1 MVRGGRR
8 RLAPA
13 GMVAFVVVALCS
25 AGPASAV
32 TTLEQTLVD
41 AAGDNRLEPGPGE
54 RHLVRE
60 ELARARAG
68 REARRRQRIFFGQ
81 LTDTHV
87 IDEESPLRVEFL
99 DRLGAPFT
107 SAWRP
112 QEGIT
117 AQVLEQMVNQ
127 VRTARSPV
135 DGRAVELVMTTG
147 DNTDNTQLNET
158 RWYIDLLDGGKQV
171 NPDSGVGFDE
181 CGEPRDGL
189 YDGVRGG
196 NEYYE
201 PDASGPGVDGR
212 GYSPNEADN
221 VMSEGKRI
229 QSRDFPGLYE
239 DMNRPFAATGLGVP
253 WYGIFGNHDGLVQ
266 GNQPRNAAF
275 EAIATGCNKPSNL
288 SPAAQAE
295 LAMIGQGGVT
305 EEDLRRVNQI
315 LFAEIAPLL
324 AGNPQNFGGSFMKV
338 PSDPARVPLK
348 KADYIREHFSS
359 TGAPRG
365 HGFTQANIESG
376 QGNFVLKPR
385 KGLRFIVLDSIN
397 EGGGAGGN
405 IDDPQFRWMH
415 RQLLEA
421 DKARELVMLF
431 AHHSLRTMDQEAES
445 PFPPG
450 DQGGEDTREVHF
462 GGASGGACPTNSAT
476 AEPTSNETVR
486 CLFLRHPSVI
496 AYVNGHEHNNRITPF
511 GPAGGATRAGTSS
524 RHGFWEVN
532 TASHIDFPQQSRLI
546 DLVDNRDGTVSIF
559 GTVIDHAAAP
569 DPGLALSPGRLPDL
583 LASISRELA
592 FNDPDADEDPDP
604 GTEEAANSSRGKPR
618 DRNVELLVANPFP
631 SQAGPQPKPRP
642 RPRPKPRSRPRPK
655 RRSGVHCG
663 GGPNQRSHQSARRAG
678 RQQCHRRGR

>member
-1 MVRGGRR
+1 
-8 RLAPA
+8 
-13 GMVAFVVVALCS
+13 VVVS
-25 AGPASAV
+25 AFTMIWAAAPASAFV
-32 TTLEQTLVD
+32 STLDETVVD
-41 AAGDNRLEPGPGE
+41 SNGDNRLDSGPGE

-60 ELARARAG
+60 ELATAKAG
-68 REARRRQRIFFGQ
+68 RASRRQERIFFGQ

-99 DRLGAPFT
+99 DRFGPPFT
-107 SAWRP
+107 AAWRP
-112 QEGIT
+112 QEGMT
-117 AQVLEQMVNQ
+117 AQVLEQMVRQ
-127 VRTARSPV
+127 VRDARSPITN
-135 DGRAVELVMTTG
+135 RRVEMVMTTG

-171 NPDSGVGFDE
+171 NPDSGVGFEE

-201 PDASGPGVDGR
+201 PDSSGPGVDGP

-221 VMSEGKRI
+221 VMAEGKRI

-295 LAMIGQGGVT
+295 LATIGEGGVT
-305 EEDLRRVNQI
+305 DEDLRRVNQI

-338 PSDPARVPLK
+338 PSDPARIPLK
-348 KADYIREHFSS
+348 KADYIREHFTT

-365 HGFTQANIESG
+365 HGFTQVNVESG
-376 QGNFVLKPR
+376 QGNFTIRPR
-385 KGLRFIVLDSIN
+385 KGLRFVVLDSIN

-415 RQLLEA
+415 RQLAEA
-421 DKARELVMLF
+421 DKAKELVMLF
-431 AHHSLRTMDQEAES
+431 AHHSLRTLDQEAES
-445 PFPPG
+445 AFAPG

-462 GGASGGACPTNSAT
+462 GGADGGACPTSSST
-476 AEPTSNETVR
+476 AEPSSDETVR

-496 AYVNGHEHNNRITPF
+496 AYVNGHEHNNRVTPF
-511 GPAGGATRAGTSS
+511 GPVAGSARAGTSN

-546 DLVDNRDGTVSIF
+546 DLFDNRDGTVSIF
-559 GTVIDHAAAP
+559 GTAIDHASAA
-569 DPGLALSPGRLPDL
+569 DPGLAASAGRLPDL

-604 GTEEAANSSRGKPR
+604 GTEEAASSSRGKPK

-642 RPRPKPRSRPRPK
+642 GPNPKPRPRP
-655 RRSGVHCG
+655 RRRNSVRCG
-663 GGPNQRSHQSARRAG
+663 GGPNQRSHQSGRRAG
-678 RQQCHRRGR
+678 RQQCHRR